1 MHWRAVSRGE
11 LGTPWDEFV
20 AQIASLPTGQ
30 LWRHNQA
37 GDLPGNGDEID
48 GARLWQLTRAN
59 AGRRGWTY
67 THKPVLGDD
76 QRATMNRAAAR
87 HANRHGFT
95 VNLSAD
101 TLAEADALADADCGP
116 VVVVLPMDSD
126 YTVHTPGGRKVIVCP
141 AQRGDVTC
149 ADCGLCARQ
158 RSVIVG
164 FLAHG
169 SSARKAEAVC
179 MGVGRED

>member
-11 LGTPWDEFV
+11 RGTPWDEFV
-20 AQIASLPTGQ
+20 RQIASLPPGQ

-37 GDLPGNGDEID
+37 GDLPGQGDKID
-48 GARLWQLTRAN
+48 GAKLWQLTRAN
-59 AGRRGWTY
+59 SGKSGWTY
-67 THKPVLGDD
+67 THKPVLGDN
-76 QRATMNRAAAR
+76 QQATMNRAAIR

-101 TLAEADALADADCGP
+101 TLAEADALAEADCGP
-116 VVVVLPMDSD
+116 VVVVLPKDSEH
-126 YTVHTPGGRKVIVCP
+126 TVHTPGGRRVIVCP
-141 AQRGDVTC
+141 AQRDDSVAC

-158 RSVIVG
+158 RNVIVG

-169 SSARKAEAVC
+169 SSARKAESVC
-179 MGVGRED
+179 KGVTA